1 MTHSEIQHLV
11 DDYVR
16 LSERCALT
24 VITASFQLRH
34 PCYNQSTYPTASA
47 FDLIVT
53 SLGLAMIQMGA
64 SAILSILVEESQV
77 RNSCGREAAEIWD
90 GRIFLYNEQQSI
102 SLPGIFLQFEGWGMS
117 LPMDQKYQV
126 PTLRHGSH
134 YRLRHT
140 QPVQLLP
147 LLRLPKGLTLRV
159 LDDPS
164 SVTHG
169 GSSTSAASAL
179 WHKAQDGPTI
189 PSARTKNL
197 KDHFASWG
205 NASNYDLT

>member
-1 MTHSEIQHLV
+1 MQLEGKVQEEINCKFHTSSEI
-11 DDYVR
+11 
-16 LSERCALT
+16 
-24 VITASFQLRH
+24 
-34 PCYNQSTYPTASA
+34 
-47 FDLIVT
+47 
-53 SLGLAMIQMGA
+53 G
-64 SAILSILVEESQV
+64 
-77 RNSCGREAAEIWD
+77 
-90 GRIFLYNEQQSI
+90 
-102 SLPGIFLQFEGWGMS
+102 GIFLQFEGWGMS

-159 LDDPS
+159 LDGPS

-189 PSARTKNL
+189 PSGNL
-197 KDHFASWG
+197 DLSKFSAPSASG
-205 NASNYDLT
+205 QCSYLFSNPESSKQDLGLQ